1 VPNLEGVRKLGFV
14 ALVAAVLS
22 ITAPLAG
29 HPSPALAAQPDF
41 TTSGLWVLDN
51 HGRRLF
57 PRGFDVSGAE
67 YTPTDA
73 PLPYDAADF
82 RMIRATGADVVR
94 IPIAWALIEPT
105 EGRIDPA
112 ALARV
117 RQIVGWA
124 GTAGLDV
131 VLDMHQYLWAPCLG
145 GLGMPDWTV
154 PNCPAKPPS
163 NPAQQQADIAV
174 AANAFWHSP
183 ALQERFAQA
192 WVAVARAV
200 GRLPYLLGYDILNE
214 PYPGL
219 IPNEVFET
227 GYLEPF
233 YRHVAAA
240 LRAVNPDP
248 LIYVEP
254 SILNGVANGSSQF
267 LGPIGIPRVVYE
279 PHQYGVASFNVDG
292 IVGSVG
298 AADLGGP
305 RQFAYDLRTD
315 RQVALRMGAALWL
328 GEWGA
333 LSASNLNYQ
342 PASYVNDDFAEQDAL
357 MIPSAYWSYDVLHGT
372 NAGLGLAGEFRRI
385 EPWAI
390 AGSPLSMATST
401 ASLSLRWRSDG
412 GATVVS
418 LPAGC
423 VPSVSLRVGS
433 ARYSSAPGWLTLRA
447 AKGAAVGVVVACSSR

>member
-1 VPNLEGVRKLGFV
+1 MPNFESVRKLRV
-14 ALVAAVLS
+14 AALVAAVLM
-22 ITAPLAG
+22 TASLAG
-29 HPSPALAAQPDF
+29 HPSPALAAQPTF
-41 TTSGLWVLDN
+41 TTSGLWVIDN

-105 EGRIDPA
+105 AGGIDPA

-117 RQIVGWA
+117 HQIVGWA
-124 GTAGLDV
+124 GAAGLDV

-154 PNCPAKPPS
+154 PNCPPKPPS
-163 NPAQQQADIAV
+163 NPAQQEADIAL

-183 ALQERFAQA
+183 SLQERFAQA

-200 GRLPYLLGYDILNE
+200 GRPRYLLGYDILNE

-227 GYLEPF
+227 AYLGPF

-279 PHQYGVASFNVDG
+279 PHQYGATSFNADG
-292 IVGSVG
+292 TVGV
-298 AADLGGP
+298 ADVGGP

-315 RQVALRMGAALWL
+315 RQVARRMGAALWV

-342 PASYVNDDFAEQDAL
+342 PESYVSDDLAEQDAL
-357 MIPSAYWSYDVLHGT
+357 MIPAAYWSYDVLDGT
-372 NAGLGLAGEFRRI
+372 NADLGLAGEFRRI

-390 AGSPLSMATST
+390 AGSPLSVATST

-412 GATVVS
+412 GATMVS

-423 VPSVSLRVGS
+423 EPTVSVRTGTRS
-433 ARYSSAPGWLTLRA
+433 ARYSSEPGWLTLRA
-447 AKGAAVGVVVACSSR
+447 AKGTTVGVVVTCSPR